1 MAVLKVFRPVH
12 VVRHEVGN
20 RVLEWGLP
28 VTAFAFEHC
37 AAAYPRLARI
47 FDLALGLPDPFAI
60 KWFIVAPDAREDSI
74 RIDFESLL
82 FHRVSDVNV
91 RFQPYRQLHRLRPAD
106 LLPGEGPALGGASF
120 RALCSNQSVTAAK
133 LRAH

>member
-1 MAVLKVFRPVH
+1 MTSLGYRPSKVRVAFGTSPVAVSKVFWPVH

-37 AAAYPRLARI
+37 AAAYPGLACI

-74 RIDFESLL
+74 R
-82 FHRVSDVNV
+82 N
-91 RFQPYRQLHRLRPAD
+91 RLRIAIVPSSIRCECA
-106 LLPGEGPALGGASF
+106 LPALSPTAQIAPGRLAAGR
-120 RALCSNQSVTAAK
+120 RACSGK
-133 LRAH
+133 R